1 VSWLAANLVWASAT
15 MLLVL
20 AVRRPV
26 ARLFGAGAAYALWL
40 LPATRLLL
48 PPMPAFDTVVAGLVP
63 PIDTIIALDATSP
76 ASAVG
81 SPWPWLQGLAVLWAI
96 GGGAFLV
103 WQWLGYRRFLTGL
116 SLTSRSVGGHEGLPL
131 IESTVV
137 QGPIALGLLDR
148 RIVVP
153 ADFSRR
159 YSADEQRLAL
169 RHEAIHH
176 HRGDLWCN
184 FAGLLV
190 LALNWFNPIAWIA
203 FRAFRE
209 DQELACDAAVAA
221 AEAPAAREDYA
232 RALIKSASRPGL
244 IAACPLNHVDQLK
257 RRLQMMK
264 DHRTSRLRMLGGAA
278 AITLLAGVSASF
290 GSAGLAHPHPDSDA
304 KQRRTERIIIMDQK
318 GDHPQGDAERRTRE
332 RVLTIRRGENG
343 EVELPEAC
351 GESERLVDSSEGEDN
366 NRTRVVMCTR
376 GEADAGT
383 RLERLQRARERLS
396 TMEALD
402 DEHRARVLATIDREI
417 ARLRGQ

>member
-1 VSWLAANLVWASAT
+1 
-15 MLLVL
+15 
-20 AVRRPV
+20 
-26 ARLFGAGAAYALWL
+26 
-40 LPATRLLL
+40 
-48 PPMPAFDTVVAGLVP
+48 
-63 PIDTIIALDATSP
+63 
-76 ASAVG
+76 
-81 SPWPWLQGLAVLWAI
+81 
-96 GGGAFLV
+96 
-103 WQWLGYRRFLTGL
+103 
-116 SLTSRSVGGHEGLPL
+116 
-131 IESTVV
+131 
-137 QGPIALGLLDR
+137 
-148 RIVVP
+148 
-153 ADFSRR
+153 
-159 YSADEQRLAL
+159 
-169 RHEAIHH
+169 
-176 HRGDLWCN
+176 
-184 FAGLLV
+184 
-190 LALNWFNPIAWIA
+190 
-203 FRAFRE
+203 
-209 DQELACDAAVAA
+209 
-221 AEAPAAREDYA
+221 
-232 RALIKSASRPGL
+232 
-244 IAACPLNHVDQLK
+244 
-257 RRLQMMK
+257 MMK

-366 NRTRVVMCTR
+366 NRTRIVMCTR